1 VYRRPGSDT
10 VRVRRDLEWKV
21 SGADSLSLDLYA
33 PIIPNHGVRFPA
45 LIFASGYPDPGFQTV
60 FGCRFKDMGQ
70 SVSWAQLVAAF
81 GIAAV
86 TYTNREPA
94 DVHALVQYLRERG
107 ASLGIDGNR
116 LGVFGCSGNGPT
128 ALSVVMSAAS
138 PAVRCAVLCY
148 PLTLDTDGTT
158 VVADAAKA
166 FGFVDACARRSVAD
180 LPPTLPMFI
189 ARAGRD
195 EIPQLNESLDRFLS
209 KAVARNLPIT
219 FVNHAEGPHAFDVA
233 DDSEASR
240 DVIRLILA
248 FLRRHL
254 GV

>member
-1 VYRRPGSDT
+1 
-10 VRVRRDLEWKV
+10 
-21 SGADSLSLDLYA
+21 
-33 PIIPNHGVRFPA
+33 
-45 LIFASGYPDPGFQTV
+45 
-60 FGCRFKDMGQ
+60 
-70 SVSWAQLVAAF
+70 
-81 GIAAV
+81 
-86 TYTNREPA
+86 
-94 DVHALVQYLRERG
+94 
-107 ASLGIDGNR
+107 
-116 LGVFGCSGNGPT
+116 
-128 ALSVVMSAAS
+128 
-138 PAVRCAVLCY
+138 
-148 PLTLDTDGTT
+148 
-158 VVADAAKA
+158 
-166 FGFVDACARRSVAD
+166 
-180 LPPTLPMFI
+180 MFI